1 MSAMIMNILGLL
13 QLQYAHEMENHRRY
27 LLHSSWARNHGLENI
42 ADFFE
47 KEAEGEKGHADK
59 VREFIEARNETLD
72 SPALRYDDTVFAFM
86 DELFVTALDI
96 ELITTIM
103 LVNIYSESIR
113 LGDIQAAIW
122 IQDLIAEQTEEEN
135 KYQTIID
142 RIISRG
148 GGAAQVEA
156 IKVFRSDISAAHDI
170 DMFIGA
176 SK

>member
-1 MSAMIMNILGLL
+1 MGSAVIVRD
-13 QLQYAHEMENHRRY
+13 A
-27 LLHSSWARNHGLENI
+27 
-42 ADFFE
+42 
-47 KEAEGEKGHADK
+47 EAGKG
-59 VREFIEARNETLD
+59 
-72 SPALRYDDTVFAFM
+72 SPASQRMEYRGEFLHAFM